1 MSQSELEASNPI
13 AAQMSKVRAVAVTAA
28 SARHNM
34 ALSTEVWTDVIAGR
48 RLRLTADGGD
58 VYFFFNNADAGTV
71 DEAMTTQGNA
81 NQCDVIFAS
90 SSIVVRPPFVKIGG
104 ANVAGVCAWLV
115 VKGSVACTLRI
126 SVASEDPGARY

>member
-13 AAQMSKVRAVAVTAA
+13 VAQMSKIRAVAVTAA

-81 NQCDVIFAS
+81 NQADVIFAS
-90 SSIVVRPPFVKIGG
+90 SSVIVRPHFVKIGAG
-104 ANVAGVCAWLV
+104 ATAGLAAWLV
-115 VKGSVACTLRI
+115 VKGSVPCTLRI
-126 SVASEDPGARY
+126 SVVSEDPTARY